1 MFELSE
7 PIKKEA
13 IRLQALGLNI
23 QEIIQELRK
32 TFENELADIS
42 DLELQELIEDL
53 FASHE
58 NKPKEVKQSE
68 EIEQS
73 EEIKQSEEGKRKRCK
88 P

>member
-13 IRLQALGLNI
+13 LRLQALGLSI
-23 QEIIQELRK
+23 PEIIQELRR
-32 TFENELADIS
+32 TFENELVGIS

-58 NKPKEVKQSE
+58 NKPKEV
-68 EIEQS
+68 EQS
-73 EEIKQSEEGKRKRCK
+73 KEIKQSEKGKLKRRK

>member
-13 IRLQALGLNI
+13 LRLQALGLSI
-23 QEIIQELRK
+23 PEIIKELRK
-32 TFENELADIS
+32 TFENELVGIS

-58 NKPKEVKQSE
+58 NKPKEV
-68 EIEQS
+68 EQS
-73 EEIKQSEEGKRKRCK
+73 EEIKQSEKSKSKRRK

>member
-13 IRLQALGLNI
+13 LRLQALDLSI
-23 QEIIQELRK
+23 PEIIQELKK
-32 TFENELADIS
+32 TFKNELAGIS
-42 DLELQELIEDL
+42 DSELQELIEVL

-58 NKPKEVKQSE
+58 NKPKEV
-68 EIEQS
+68 EQS

>member
-13 IRLQALGLNI
+13 LRLQALGLI
-23 QEIIQELRK
+23 IPKIIQELKK
-32 TFENELADIS
+32 TFENELAGIS
-42 DLELQELIEDL
+42 DSELQELIEVL

-58 NKPKEVKQSE
+58 NKPKEVE
-68 EIEQS
+68 
-73 EEIKQSEEGKRKRCK
+73 QSEEGKRKRCK